1 MDFQIEFLKKL
12 EDVYLGRVKNLEGNS
27 GYINLI
33 SIKSQYY
40 QDIIKTIK
48 HAEQT
53 LLKTNTTNNKEQQEY
68 IKHIYEKI
76 FTFFNKYLNNTG
88 TPFYSHIKAYDSHY
102 IPLKNNKDV
111 TLFWKTQDLY
121 YIKTEKIYE
130 SMNFNINHVR
140 YIFDTSMLTRQIAN
154 EKIKYYFI
162 SKSSNIRLVD
172 NKQDISLEIYISVVN
187 SKDNLDGYD
196 ILNKSEFNSFVKEI
210 KKVYGTFN
218 QDDLQDAINK
228 FNKQSDV
235 DYFIHKNAKEFLN
248 EQLDIYLFEEMG
260 KDIITNFT
268 EETINR
274 YHNIRKLANV
284 IIELIARF
292 ENELKSIW
300 EKPKMVKNSNYII
313 TLDKL
318 SDDILDMLIKEKP
331 EAQYQEWI
339 KEQFIQENWQ
349 WEHAKNETYRFLPLD
364 TKYVSSDLK
373 YKILASFND
382 LDKQID
388 GVLIK
393 SDNFQAL
400 NTIKNKYNEKID
412 LIYID
417 PPFNTGN
424 TFEYYDEFKDST
436 WLTIMYSRLDLIKYF
451 SSSVSSLYLHL
462 DENSNY
468 LGRFILLSLNFEII
482 NEIIWNKGA
491 RGTEAQNMYQKSHET
506 IFFVSSNKYIWNNP
520 SQAYKD
526 VKLTRYNKI
535 DENGKQYALIK
546 RHRSDGTHYYG
557 KTYPKQD
564 GKSAND
570 VIDWIPTMAS
580 TNIERVIG
588 YDLTQKPEQLLSYI
602 VGASSNPNSIVM
614 DFFLGTGTT
623 INVAHKMGRKWIGV
637 EMGEHFYSVI
647 LPRIKQT
654 LYGKISGISDS
665 LKKENKLKTG
675 GFIKYYELET
685 YEDVLASAKYVNHST
700 IDDVLVWDE
709 KLTHTIIYKDN
720 KVMIDFSKL
729 GDRYCNFN
737 DEHLKYSD
745 IAETLSNLFGYD
757 IIKINNN
764 MLTLD
769 VVGEINMENIIIDAS
784 YLNTFKK
791 LIWWETY

>member
-1 MDFQIEFLKKL
+1 
-12 EDVYLGRVKNLEGNS
+12 
-27 GYINLI
+27 
-33 SIKSQYY
+33 
-40 QDIIKTIK
+40 
-48 HAEQT
+48 
-53 LLKTNTTNNKEQQEY
+53 
-68 IKHIYEKI
+68 
-76 FTFFNKYLNNTG
+76 
-88 TPFYSHIKAYDSHY
+88 
-102 IPLKNNKDV
+102 
-111 TLFWKTQDLY
+111 
-121 YIKTEKIYE
+121 
-130 SMNFNINHVR
+130 MNFNINHVR

-417 PPFNTGN
+417 PPFNTGSDFGYLDN
-424 TFEYYDEFKDST
+424 FQDST
-436 WLTIMYSRLDLIKYF
+436 WLTIIENRILLCKNILSD
-451 SSSVSSLYLHL
+451 VSSFYLHL
-462 DENSNY
+462 DYRANY
-468 LGRFILLSLNFEII
+468 LGRLLLNNIFGSNLMINHIIWQYFMGGKGIKEYAKKHDDILLYSKTENYIFNNIKVKRYLNFKPSLEDQSK
-482 NEIIWNKGA
+482 N
-491 RGTEAQNMYQKSHET
+491 AQNG
-506 IFFVSSNKYIWNNP
+506 
-520 SQAYKD
+520 KD
-526 VKLTRYNKI
+526 
-535 DENGKQYALIK
+535 D
-546 RHRSDGTHYYG
+546 
-557 KTYPKQD
+557 
-564 GKSAND
+564 
-570 VIDWIPTMAS
+570 
-580 TNIERVIG
+580 IG
-588 YDLTQKPEQLLSYI
+588 YYSIVSCPDVWDISSVFNMSSEYIKLASEHKLTQKPESLMERI
-602 VGASSNPNSIVM
+602 INVSSNDNSIIL

-665 LKKENKLKTG
+665 LKKENKLKVG

-685 YEDVLASAKYVNHST
+685 YEDILASAKYVNHNT
-700 IDDVLVWDE
+700 INDILVWDE
-709 KLTHTIIYKDN
+709 KLTQAITYKNNKII
-720 KVMIDFSKL
+720 IDFSKL

-737 DEHLKYSD
+737 DKHLKYSD
-745 IAETLSNLFGYD
+745 IAETLSNLFGYN
-757 IIKINNN
+757 IIKIDNNL
-764 MLTLD
+764 LTLD
-769 VVGEINMENIIIDAS
+769 IIGEINMDNIIIDAN
-784 YLNTFKK
+784 YLSTFKK